1 MLVKLAEKI
10 PGSLK
15 WLQHIT
21 VLEDLGVRNLLR
33 VFSLSMC
40 RYVVFAIQF
49 ILMLQLMQVSVT
61 VWQAFWLIAIMFL
74 LLALIPTIAL
84 AEIGVRGKVSLA
96 LFGLFSA
103 NSVGIVTASVGIWFI
118 NLVIPALFG
127 SLLIL
132 GIKIADKK

>member
-33 VFSLSMC
+33 VFSLSLG
-40 RYVVFAIQF
+40 RYVVFAIQY

-74 LLALIPTIAL
+74 ILALIPTL
-84 AEIGVRGKVSLA
+84 HWQKLVFRGKSE
-96 LFGLFSA
+96 S
-103 NSVGIVTASVGIWFI
+103 GIIWI
-118 NLVIPALFG
+118 V
-127 SLLIL
+127 
-132 GIKIADKK
+132 